1 MMTHKVIRHLAISA
15 GILLLSSFVIL
26 LTFHIFIRS
35 ANDKRDQSALY
46 DQLGSYIQADRYAL
60 LDSEILEKH
69 PEVKSVYLASDG
81 AGTLLGYI
89 VDVEIS
95 DSKGLLHTR
104 MSVSA
109 DGEMILKLRII
120 SKDGVQ
126 TDMSDPIIN
135 ELCAQFS
142 EIRIPVA
149 LFSQM
154 STDIMTQN
162 EYPSIS
168 GLHDGTFYAELDEF
182 DKRGYKDF
190 VEMTVAGG
198 RITAIVW
205 DAVEKEDGKNRAEA
219 SVDGEYEIS
228 SEQPI
233 WAAQAFAI
241 QNKLVEVQDPAKL
254 AIKSDG
260 ITEIVEGVEMD
271 VRVFY
276 LLTTMC
282 IENSVNNIQKGSDS
296 NLETDSEVEG
306 DLDTNEVDSDDG
318 EKINASDDT
327 QQTLQPE
334 IAVSATEASE
344 LPEPTSAPDVSV
356 VGNEDGVVDSDQNN
370 ILTES
375 IDGLPLT
382 EIQTQINGM
391 KEDLNLSER
400 TVSAVNTAYKFLREF
415 LKWGA

>member
-1 MMTHKVIRHLAISA
+1 MTTRKLIRHLAISA
-15 GILLLSSFVIL
+15 GILLIASFVIL
-26 LTFHIFIRS
+26 LTFHFFIRS
-35 ANDKRDQSALY
+35 ANEKRDQSALY
-46 DQLGSYIQADRYAL
+46 DQLGTYLQANHYEL

-69 PEVKSVYLASDG
+69 PEIKSVYLARDG
-81 AGTLLGYI
+81 EGILLGYI

-109 DGEMILKLRII
+109 DGEMILNLRII
-120 SKDGVQ
+120 SQDGVQ
-126 TDMSDPIIN
+126 TDMSDSIIN
-135 ELCAQFS
+135 ELCTQFS
-142 EIRIPVA
+142 GIRIPVA

-162 EYPSIS
+162 EYPSLT
-168 GLHDGTFYAELDEF
+168 GLHDGIFYAQLDEF

-190 VEMTVAGG
+190 VEMTVSGG
-198 RITAIVW
+198 RITSIVW
-205 DAVEKEDGKNRAEA
+205 DAVERENGKNRAEA

-241 QNKLVEVQDPAKL
+241 QNKLIEVQDPAKL

-260 ITEIVEGVEMD
+260 ITEIVEGVDMD

-282 IENSVNNIQKGSDS
+282 IENSVKNIQKGSDPTIA
-296 NLETDSEVEG
+296 TDSEEDDDINTDDVVSE
-306 DLDTNEVDSDDG
+306 DEEEIDDSD
-318 EKINASDDT
+318 ET
-327 QQTLQPE
+327 QQTLPPE
-334 IAVSATEASE
+334 LTVSTTEASE
-344 LPEPTSAPDVSV
+344 LPEPTTTPDVSV
-356 VGNEDGVVDSDQNN
+356 VGNEDGVVDSDQNS

-391 KEDLNLSER
+391 KEDPILSER
-400 TVSAVNTAYKFLREF
+400 TVSTVNAAYKFLRDF